1 MKLTLLS
8 AICLVGAVTA
18 AARTYAAGIE
28 PPRPMHSGAVVHLN
42 KQQQQQQQQQEQQ
55 QHQQEQQKAG
65 SSNQGVIR
73 KQHAAAD
80 GAKQKWEEF
89 WASELPAGALID

>member
-1 MKLTLLS
+1 
-8 AICLVGAVTA
+8 
-18 AARTYAAGIE
+18 
-28 PPRPMHSGAVVHLN
+28 MHSGAVVHLN
-42 KQQQQQQQQQEQQ
+42 KQQQQQQQQEQQQHQQEQQ

-65 SSNQGVIR
+65 SSNQGVIS

-80 GAKQKWEEF
+80 SAKQKWEEF